1 MRYENFSERSES
13 KQTPRL
19 LALALCGGEREALE
33 IDILPQ
39 SGKRLG
45 NIASFGRV
53 RSRHVVTRST
63 FREHLPR
70 RSPRVAKES
79 VMPPAVKKRKTV
91 AGAKRKPTVPAI
103 QPGIQVFGRI
113 TKSQVQISGKS
124 TLEKAGLTNTD
135 GKSTALIAT
144 GKKRKFESVE
154 GASEAEE
161 CQNLCSTEAEAAQI
175 DKSDSIQPHAGH
187 TPVQESLPKSPNPVA
202 PRLKQPRQSDTE
214 TPTKGARSLLQGLEL
229 PSSPSTPPSSPSF
242 TNYDTPQSS
251 PTAADEACSNPDAPD
266 GLPDELQDL
275 IDLHSSFLT
284 ALSLH
289 FAHNGPTIPADLRN
303 LTPGIERVWR
313 RRRVSTD
320 DIQRL
325 LAFEQGKCLKGKE
338 KSGALHLS
346 DYGHGKICI
355 ELADLPQSRNVQRQ
369 PINENKLNA
378 SFIQN
383 LEQQWSSYR
392 TTHRHDATP
401 SNFISSLPRIEI
413 PPCASLSKIAPLLS
427 KGQRRLED
435 LKAGA
440 IKAQQNPQKSR
451 TANATSTSQQ
461 REQKT
466 TARSIDLFSR
476 LKAKQLHQSTLPLP
490 PSSDTLA
497 KKSALQRLPEIAPV
511 LESLAVSS
519 KKHCNDDAGAETA
532 RSRVTHVSFTMP
544 TLVQHLQMSLRNPIG
559 KEEAVRCVI
568 LLGEVTPEWVGVREV
583 GKLTG
588 VTVRGSGVGRDELGR
603 RIKVSIDR
611 L

>member
-1 MRYENFSERSES
+1 
-13 KQTPRL
+13 
-19 LALALCGGEREALE
+19 
-33 IDILPQ
+33 
-39 SGKRLG
+39 
-45 NIASFGRV
+45 
-53 RSRHVVTRST
+53 
-63 FREHLPR
+63 
-70 RSPRVAKES
+70 
-79 VMPPAVKKRKTV
+79 MPPAVKKRKTV
-91 AGAKRKPTVPAI
+91 AGAKRKPIVPAI

-135 GKSTALIAT
+135 GKSTALTAT

-161 CQNLCSTEAEAAQI
+161 CQNLYSTEAEAAQI
-175 DKSDSIQPHAGH
+175 DKSDSIQPHAGLA
-187 TPVQESLPKSPNPVA
+187 PVQESLPKTPNPVA
-202 PRLKQPRQSDTE
+202 PRLKQLPRQSDTG
-214 TPTKGARSLLQGLEL
+214 TPTKGARSLLQALEL
-229 PSSPSTPPSSPSF
+229 PSSPSTPASSPSS

-251 PTAADEACSNPDAPD
+251 PTSADEACSRPDAPD
-266 GLPDELQDL
+266 ELPDELQDL

-289 FAHNGPTIPADLRN
+289 FAHNGPTIPAELRS
-303 LTPGIERVWR
+303 LTPGIERVWK

-325 LAFEQGKCLKGKE
+325 LAIEQGKCVKE
-338 KSGALHLS
+338 KGISGALHLS

-355 ELADLPQSRNVQRQ
+355 ELADLSQFRSAQRQ
-369 PINENKLNA
+369 PINENQLNA

-392 TTHRHDATP
+392 TTHQQDTTP
-401 SNFISSLPRIEI
+401 SNFISSLPRIGI

-451 TANATSTSQQ
+451 TANTTSTSQQ

-466 TARSIDLFSR
+466 TARSTDLFSR

-490 PSSDTLA
+490 PCSDTLA

-559 KEEAVRCVI
+559 KEEAVRCVR

-603 RIKVSIDR
+603 RIKVFIDR